1 MKEKIIKRLL
11 NMIPMLFFITIT
23 SFILM
28 HLAPGDP
35 LQAYISPDMNVEDI
49 ERIRE
54 SLGLNDPIIVQ
65 YFKWLFNTIQGN
77 LGYSMVNSKPVLDL
91 ILERLG
97 PTILLSG
104 SALVISIMISIPVG
118 LISGY
123 KKNSIIDKVLNVV
136 SYIGISIPSFWFA
149 MMLIYVFSIKLNI
162 FPSVGMRTIGVDT
175 TLDLINHLILPVTV
189 LSFYNLSVYIRYI
202 RSSTIEQLK
211 QDYVTTQY
219 AYGAS
224 TKDILFKHVLKNTL
238 LPVITI
244 FGMSLPSIFT
254 GAFITETIFGWPGM
268 GQLGVNAIFGYDYP
282 VVMGITLFSSAM
294 LIIGNLIADILYAM
308 VDPRIKS

>member
-1 MKEKIIKRLL
+1 
-11 NMIPMLFFITIT
+11 
-23 SFILM
+23 
-28 HLAPGDP
+28 
-35 LQAYISPDMNVEDI
+35 
-49 ERIRE
+49 
-54 SLGLNDPIIVQ
+54 
-65 YFKWLFNTIQGN
+65 
-77 LGYSMVNSKPVLDL
+77 
-91 ILERLG
+91 
-97 PTILLSG
+97 
-104 SALVISIMISIPVG
+104 
-118 LISGY
+118 
-123 KKNSIIDKVLNVV
+123 
-136 SYIGISIPSFWFA
+136 

>member
-11 NMIPMLFFITIT
+11 NMIPMLFFITII

-77 LGYSMVNSKPVLDL
+77 LGYSMVNSKPVLNL
-91 ILERLG
+91 ILGRLG

-104 SALVISIMISIPVG
+104 SALVISIIISIPVG

-175 TLDLINHLILPVTV
+175 TLDLINHLIFPVTV

>member
-1 MKEKIIKRLL
+1 MKEKIMKRLL
-11 NMIPMLFFITIT
+11 NMIPMLFFITII

-123 KKNSIIDKVLNVV
+123 KKNSIIDKSLNVV

>member
-1 MKEKIIKRLL
+1 MKDKIIKRFF
-11 NMIPMLFFITIT
+11 NMIPMLFFITII

-35 LQAYISPDMNVEDI
+35 LQSYIAPDMNVEDI
-49 ERIRE
+49 ERIRQ

-77 LGYSMVNSKPVLDL
+77 LGYSMVSSKPVLDL
-91 ILERLG
+91 ILERLW

-104 SALVISIMISIPVG
+104 SALIISIIISIPLG

-123 KKNSIIDKVLNVV
+123 KKNSLLDKILNVV

-149 MMLIYVFSIKLNI
+149 MMIIYIFSIKLNL
-162 FPSVGMRTIGVDT
+162 FPSVGMRTIGVET
-175 TLDLINHLILPVTV
+175 TSDLIKHSILPVGV
-189 LSFYNLSVYIRYI
+189 LSFYNLPVYIRYI
-202 RSSTIEQLK
+202 RSSAIEQLK
-211 QDYVTTQY
+211 QDYVITQY
-219 AYGAS
+219 AYGAN
-224 TKDILFKHVLKNTL
+224 TKDILFKHVLRNTL

-244 FGMSLPSIFT
+244 FGMSLPSMFT

-294 LIIGNLIADILYAM
+294 LIIGNLVADILYVI

>member
-1 MKEKIIKRLL
+1 MKEQIIKRLV
-11 NMIPMLFFITIT
+11 NIIPMLFFITII

-35 LQAYISPDMNVEDI
+35 LQAYISPEMNVDDI
-49 ERIRE
+49 ERMRE

-65 YFKWLFNTIQGN
+65 YFKWLLNTLQGN
-77 LGYSMVNSKPVLDL
+77 LGYSMVSNKPVLDL

-97 PTILLSG
+97 PTLLLSG
-104 SALVISIMISIPVG
+104 SALIISLIISIPVG
-118 LISGY
+118 LIAGY
-123 KKNSIIDKVLNVV
+123 KKNSILDNVINV
-136 SYIGISIPSFWFA
+136 ISYVGISIPSFWFA
-149 MMLIYVFSIKLNI
+149 MMLIYVFAMKLNI
-162 FPSVGMRTIGVDT
+162 LPSVGMRSIGVDT
-175 TLDLINHLILPVTV
+175 TSDMLKHLILPATV
-189 LSFYNLSVYIRYI
+189 LSFYNISVYVRYI
-202 RSSTIEQLK
+202 RSSTIGQLK
-211 QDYVTTQY
+211 EDYVLTQY

-244 FGMSLPSIFT
+244 FGMSLPGMFT

-282 VVMGITLFSSAM
+282 VVMGITLISSTM
-294 LIIGNLIADILYAM
+294 LIIGNLIADILYTII
-308 VDPRIKS
+308 DPRIKS

>member
-11 NMIPMLFFITIT
+11 NMIPMLFFITII

-104 SALVISIMISIPVG
+104 SALIISIMISIPVG

-123 KKNSIIDKVLNVV
+123 KKNSIIDKILNVV

>member
-11 NMIPMLFFITIT
+11 NMIPMLFFITII

-104 SALVISIMISIPVG
+104 SALIISIMISIPVG

-123 KKNSIIDKVLNVV
+123 KKNSIIDKILNVV
-136 SYIGISIPSFWFA
+136 SYVGISIPSFWFA

>member
-11 NMIPMLFFITIT
+11 NMIPMLFFITII

-123 KKNSIIDKVLNVV
+123 KKNSIIDKVLNVI

-254 GAFITETIFGWPGM
+254 GAFITETIFGCPGM

>member
-11 NMIPMLFFITIT
+11 NMIPMLFFITII

-77 LGYSMVNSKPVLDL
+77 LGYSMVNSKPVLNL

>member
-11 NMIPMLFFITIT
+11 NMIPMLFFITII

-104 SALVISIMISIPVG
+104 SALIISIMISIPVG

-175 TLDLINHLILPVTV
+175 TLDLMNHLILPVTV

>member
-11 NMIPMLFFITIT
+11 NMIPMLFFITII

-77 LGYSMVNSKPVLDL
+77 LGYSMVNSKPVLNL

-104 SALVISIMISIPVG
+104 SALIISIMISIPVG

-175 TLDLINHLILPVTV
+175 TLDLMNHLILPVTV

>member
-11 NMIPMLFFITIT
+11 NMIPMLFFITII

-65 YFKWLFNTIQGN
+65 YFKWIFNTIQGN

-104 SALVISIMISIPVG
+104 SALIISIMISIPVG

>member
-11 NMIPMLFFITIT
+11 NMIPMLFFITII

-65 YFKWLFNTIQGN
+65 YFKWLLNTIQGN

-104 SALVISIMISIPVG
+104 SALIISIIISIPVG

-282 VVMGITLFSSAM
+282 VVMGITLFSSEM

>member
-1 MKEKIIKRLL
+1 MKYKIIKRIF
-11 NMIPMLFFITIT
+11 NIIPMLFFITII

-35 LQAYISPDMNVEDI
+35 LQAYISPEMNVDDI
-49 ERIRE
+49 ARIRE

-65 YFKWLFNTIQGN
+65 YFKWLGNTLQGN
-77 LGYSMVNSKPVLDL
+77 LGYSMVNNRPVLEL

-97 PTILLSG
+97 PTLLLSG
-104 SALVISIMISIPVG
+104 SALIIAIIISIPVG
-118 LISGY
+118 LIAGY
-123 KKNSIIDKVLNVV
+123 KKNSILDNILNVI

-149 MMLIYVFSIKLNI
+149 MMLIYIFSIKLNM
-162 FPSVGMRTIGVDT
+162 FPSVGMRSIGVET
-175 TLDLINHLILPVTV
+175 TSDVIKHLVLPVTV

-202 RSSTIEQLK
+202 RSSTIGQLK
-211 QDYVTTQY
+211 EDYVLTQY

-224 TKDILFKHVLKNTL
+224 AKDVLFKHVLKNTL

-244 FGMSLPSIFT
+244 FGMSLPGIFT

-282 VVMGITLFSSAM
+282 VVMGITLFSSLM
-294 LIIGNLIADILYAM
+294 LIIGNLIADILYT
-308 VDPRIKS
+308 VIDPRIKS

>member
-11 NMIPMLFFITIT
+11 NMIPMLFFITII

-77 LGYSMVNSKPVLDL
+77 LGYSMVNSKPVLNL

-104 SALVISIMISIPVG
+104 SALIISIMISIPVG

>member
-1 MKEKIIKRLL
+1 
-11 NMIPMLFFITIT
+11 
-23 SFILM
+23 M

>member
-11 NMIPMLFFITIT
+11 NMIPMLFFITII

-104 SALVISIMISIPVG
+104 SALAISIIISIPVG

>member
-11 NMIPMLFFITIT
+11 NMIPMLFFITII

-123 KKNSIIDKVLNVV
+123 KKNSIIDKILNVI

>member
-11 NMIPMLFFITIT
+11 NMIPMLFFITII

-104 SALVISIMISIPVG
+104 SALIISIMISIPVG

-211 QDYVTTQY
+211 QDYVTTQC

>member
-11 NMIPMLFFITIT
+11 NMIPMLFFITII

-104 SALVISIMISIPVG
+104 SALIISIMISIPVG

-189 LSFYNLSVYIRYI
+189 LSFYHLSVYIRYI

>member
-11 NMIPMLFFITIT
+11 NMIPMLFFITII

-104 SALVISIMISIPVG
+104 SALVISIIISIPVG

>member
-11 NMIPMLFFITIT
+11 NMIPMLFFITII

-224 TKDILFKHVLKNTL
+224 TKDIL
-238 LPVITI
+238 
-244 FGMSLPSIFT
+244 
-254 GAFITETIFGWPGM
+254 
-268 GQLGVNAIFGYDYP
+268 
-282 VVMGITLFSSAM
+282 
-294 LIIGNLIADILYAM
+294 
-308 VDPRIKS
+308 

>member
-11 NMIPMLFFITIT
+11 NMIPMLFFITII

-104 SALVISIMISIPVG
+104 SALIISIMISIPVG

-224 TKDILFKHVLKNTL
+224 TKDILFKHVLRNTL

>member
-11 NMIPMLFFITIT
+11 NMIPMLFFITII

-224 TKDILFKHVLKNTL
+224 TKDTLFKHVLKNTL

>member
-11 NMIPMLFFITIT
+11 NMIPMLFFITII

-211 QDYVTTQY
+211 QDYVITQY

>member
-11 NMIPMLFFITIT
+11 NMIPMLFFITII

-54 SLGLNDPIIVQ
+54 SLGLNDPIILQ

-211 QDYVTTQY
+211 QDYVITQY

>member
-11 NMIPMLFFITIT
+11 NMIPMLLFITII

-104 SALVISIMISIPVG
+104 SALIISIMISIPVG